1 MKNQGKASNHNHRV
15 EIVRVDERVQ
25 VTIEGEMIADTT
37 SAIKVIETGYDPIIY
52 IPKNDIKEI
61 DLIKCGEYHC
71 PFKGYA
77 ELYTIKH
84 GAHDIENGAWS
95 YSEPLN
101 SLPELQG
108 RVAFYPS
115 KVQEIRVGI

>member
-1 MKNQGKASNHNHRV
+1 MKNEDQINTNDHSV
-15 EIVRVDERVQ
+15 EIVRIGERVQ
-25 VTIEGEMIADTT
+25 VTIGGEMIADTT
-37 SAIKVIETGYDPIIY
+37 SAIKVLETGYEPIIY
-52 IPKNDIKEI
+52 IPKNDLKEI
-61 DLIKCGEYHC
+61 DLIKCGDYHC
-71 PFKGYA
+71 PFKGLA

-95 YSEPLN
+95 YSEPVN

-115 KVQEIRVGI
+115 KVQEIRVI

>member
-1 MKNQGKASNHNHRV
+1 MKNEEQINTNDHSV
-15 EIVRVDERVQ
+15 EIVRIGERVQ
-25 VTIEGEMIADTT
+25 VTMEGEMIADTT
-37 SAIKVIETGYDPIIY
+37 SAIKVLETGYEPIIY
-52 IPKNDIKEI
+52 IPKNDLKEI

-71 PFKGYA
+71 PFKGHA

-84 GAHDIENGAWS
+84 GAHEIKNGAWS
-95 YSEPLN
+95 YFEPVN

-115 KVQEIRVGI
+115 KVQEIRVI

>member
-1 MKNQGKASNHNHRV
+1 MKNEDQISTNDHSV
-15 EIVRVDERVQ
+15 EIVRIGERVQ

-37 SAIKVIETGYDPIIY
+37 SAIKVIETGYEPIIY
-52 IPKNDIKEI
+52 IPKNDLKEI
-61 DLIKCGEYHC
+61 DLIKCGDYHC
-71 PFKGYA
+71 P

-84 GAHDIENGAWS
+84 GAHDIEHGAWS
-95 YSEPLN
+95 DSEPVN

-115 KVQEIRVGI
+115 KVQEIRVI